1 MGRELV
7 LGIDPSL
14 TATGIAHASGLTETV
29 KTRAKDGDTRLE
41 VIYREVSFAAEHA
54 PFAVIEDLPKHA
66 MAAGITGMVQGV
78 VRLALIDNDVD
89 YLTIPPATLKKFA
102 TGKGNATKAD
112 MRRAWLM
119 LTGEDNA
126 DDNQVDAAYLRQ
138 IGLFLMGA
146 LTLDIAPEQLLAVAR
161 YQEQADGL
169 LRR

>member
-1 MGRELV
+1 MV

-14 TATGIAHASGLTETV
+14 TATGIAHSNGSMSTISTNA
-29 KTRAKDGDTRLE
+29 KAKDERLDR
-41 VIYREVSFAAEHA
+41 IYWDVRHSGRADFCVM
-54 PFAVIEDLPKHA
+54 EDLPKHA

-78 VRLALIDNDVD
+78 VRLALIHENVP

-102 TGKGNATKAD
+102 TGKGNCDKAA
-112 MRRAWLM
+112 MRQAWLM

-138 IGLFLMGA
+138 IGLYLTGQ

-161 YQEQADGL
+161 YQEQADDL
-169 LRR
+169 CKR